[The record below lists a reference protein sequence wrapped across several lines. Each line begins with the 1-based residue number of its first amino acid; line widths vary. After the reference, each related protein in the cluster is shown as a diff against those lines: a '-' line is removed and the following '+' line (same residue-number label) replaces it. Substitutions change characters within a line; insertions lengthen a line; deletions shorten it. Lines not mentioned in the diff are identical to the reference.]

1 MWPSVTATAGA
12 GLSASVLQS
21 RLPLFHWSGARNAD
35 VKLKEV
41 DINQSVRKISPFA
54 GASIKYS
61 SGYAILGF
69 IFLSVGI
76 VVCCFMASVILD
88 GDPKG
93 WNGATVV
100 AFPLGGIGMLI
111 ANARGARKKLKV
123 LRHGSEAVGTFV
135 RMHKRVQASSQGGTS
150 TTYEYIYKYTVD
162 GEERLAT
169 TVTWKKKKAPEET
182 TVLYDPSRECE
193 SLVLALEPGGLRL
206 EGSTIKGSVIF
217 GTLILTLPASSIAA
231 VIVGAMM
238 LS

>member
-1 MWPSVTATAGA
+1 MRTGST
-12 GLSASVLQS
+12 
-21 RLPLFHWSGARNAD
+21 RARNAGE
-35 VKLKEV
+35 KLKDF
-41 DINQSVRKISPFA
+41 DIKQSVRKISPFA

-76 VVCCFMASVILD
+76 VACCFIASLILD

-100 AFPLGGIGMLI
+100 AFPLGGLGMLI

-123 LRHGSEAVGTFV
+123 LRHGNEIVGTFV
-135 RMHKRVQASSQGGTS
+135 SVRKRVRASSQGGGTS

-162 GEERLAT
+162 GEERLVQT
-169 TVTWKKKKAPEET
+169 ETWTKKKAPEET
-182 TVLYDPSRECE
+182 TILYDPGRECE
-193 SLVLALEPGGLRL
+193 SLVLALEPGGLSL

-217 GTLILTLPASSIAA
+217 GTLVLALPASSIAA
-231 VIVGAMM
+231 VIVGATM
-238 LS
+238 LYS